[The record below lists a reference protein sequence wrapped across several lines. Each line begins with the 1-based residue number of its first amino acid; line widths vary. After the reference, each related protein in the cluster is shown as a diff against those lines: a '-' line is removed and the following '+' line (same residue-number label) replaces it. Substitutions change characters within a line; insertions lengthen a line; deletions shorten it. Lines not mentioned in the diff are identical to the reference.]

1 MVSSAIAR
9 TREQWSHASLLDL
22 VGLGIC
28 IGAFS
33 LAVMS
38 AKVISGVPGHA
49 LAFWLP
55 VLFVARWSRPK
66 PGTAA
71 ITAVSGG
78 MLMSAFPRFGLGTDI
93 IGFITA
99 VVVLEAV
106 AFGRDGSLSPA
117 VAVLGGIGCG
127 LAKFA
132 SRWSIAAIGLPAKWV
147 IAGVFSPTL
156 ALHVFFGV
164 AGGLLAWLVLKGAN
178 RLRTRGE

>member
-1 MVSSAIAR
+1 MISSAIAR
-9 TREQWSHASLLDL
+9 TREQWSHTSLLDL
-22 VGLGIC
+22 LRLGIC

-55 VLFVARWSRPK
+55 VLIIARWTRPK

-71 ITAVSGG
+71 ITAISGW
-78 MLMSAFPRFGLGTDI
+78 MLMAAFPRLGLGTDI
-93 IGFITA
+93 IGFIA
-99 VVVLEAV
+99 AAAVLEAV
-106 AFGRDGSLSPA
+106 AFGRDSTLSPA
-117 VAVLGGIGCG
+117 VAVFGGIGCG

-147 IAGVFSPTL
+147 VAGVFSPTL

-164 AGGLLAWLVLKGAN
+164 VGGLLAWLVLKGTS
-178 RLRTRGE
+178 RLRIQGE